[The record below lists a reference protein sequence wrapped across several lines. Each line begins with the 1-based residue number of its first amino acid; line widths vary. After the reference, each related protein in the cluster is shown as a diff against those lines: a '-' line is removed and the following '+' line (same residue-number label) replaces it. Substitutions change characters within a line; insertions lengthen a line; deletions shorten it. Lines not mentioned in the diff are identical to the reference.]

1 MEENKNKN
9 KIIPIVMTVIIVLLV
24 IGFFVIK
31 DIIIKNEVN
40 KVSKLLTKNQNIVSM
55 YENTKNKLSEDGEKN
70 IEITLSEE
78 LLASSNPIL
87 SFLGSKV
94 NLITN
99 IVAKNQN
106 VDATTSLNIGKKE
119 IQKIEFLKEQGTL
132 AFNIPVLKEEYLSI
146 TNENLDELMK
156 RFGFITG
163 DNTNNEKFIEDSK
176 QIYAKY
182 YEKLK
187 NAVKNY
193 IVRQNAEIEIGGQ
206 K

>member
-1 MEENKNKN
+1 MF
-9 KIIPIVMTVIIVLLV
+9 LLSPNPLLLS
-24 IGFFVIK
+24 FVI
-31 DIIIKNEVN
+31 
-40 KVSKLLTKNQNIVSM
+40 T
-55 YENTKNKLSEDGEKN
+55 
-70 IEITLSEE
+70 
-78 LLASSNPIL
+78 
-87 SFLGSKV
+87 
-94 NLITN
+94 
-99 IVAKNQN
+99 
-106 VDATTSLNIGKKE
+106 
-119 IQKIEFLKEQGTL
+119 
-132 AFNIPVLKEEYLSI
+132 LKEEYLSI

-206 K
+206 KYKTKEYKISLGTLELDDKEFFL